1 MRKISYVVPVALAA
15 FLSAG
20 AAFAGI
26 SVNVDGTTTWD
37 AKASTPTCIHVA
49 VPGSE
54 PTLAADGTTLADAKA
69 SKQNCVSGI
78 DYQNL
83 SSEQFNDLASEL
95 SAG

>member
-1 MRKISYVVPVALAA
+1 MRKISYVIPVALAA

-37 AKASTPTCIHVA
+37 AKASTPSCIHVA
-49 VPGSE
+49 APGSE
-54 PTLAADGTTLADAKA
+54 PTLAADGTTLRGVKA

-78 DYQNL
+78 DYN
-83 SSEQFNDLASEL
+83 SMSREQFNDLASKL